1 MTENITPPDRNANH
15 VKPLRELR

>member
-1 MTENITPPDRNANH
+1 MTENITPPDRNAYH